1 MFHSYVSLPE
11 GTVSSKDS
19 PEFLQRLGSTTAGP
33 AWSANGAMS
42 LSFVAPVAPVAVA
55 PAATARRAATAATA
69 APSAD
74 GARGAQSAMVLGA
87 MCGLGA
93 YASGDV
99 GRMGGWED
107 GF

>member
-1 MFHSYVSLPE
+1 
-11 GTVSSKDS
+11 
-19 PEFLQRLGSTTAGP
+19 
-33 AWSANGAMS
+33 MS

-93 YASGDV
+93 YASGMKADRSRSKRGSKV
-99 GRMGGWED
+99 VSQALGSIDQFRVFGPPED
-107 GF
+107 PFEIETDK